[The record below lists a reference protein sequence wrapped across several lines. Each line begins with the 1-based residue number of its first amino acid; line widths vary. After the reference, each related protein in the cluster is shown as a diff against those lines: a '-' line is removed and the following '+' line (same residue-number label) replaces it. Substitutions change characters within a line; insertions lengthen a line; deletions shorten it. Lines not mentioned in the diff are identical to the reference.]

1 MTDQETQSNLN
12 RKPEPTEPEQATSPE
27 QTGQQEQ
34 RAPASGQS
42 SLYRVPPGGG
52 RSSVLTD
59 QESGT
64 RAGL

>member
-34 RAPASGQS
+34 RAPASGSVQPIPRS
-42 SLYRVPPGGG
+42 AG
-52 RSSVLTD
+52 RRPLFRSD
-59 QESGT
+59 
-64 RAGL
+64 